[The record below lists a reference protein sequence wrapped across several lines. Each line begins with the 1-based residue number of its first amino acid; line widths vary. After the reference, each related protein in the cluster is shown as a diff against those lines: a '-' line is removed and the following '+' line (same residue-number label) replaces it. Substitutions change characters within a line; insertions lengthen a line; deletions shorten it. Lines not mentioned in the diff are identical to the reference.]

1 MEILLLTV
9 GKTTQP
15 FIKQGIEEYLKRLR
29 HYVAY
34 KIESIPDI
42 KNPRAQSEEN
52 LKQKEGEAILSYI
65 SASDLC
71 ILLDERGKEM
81 TSVEFFF
88 ICSKIDVVWQKKSRL
103 RSRRTLWFLQRCL

>member
-1 MEILLLTV
+1 MASLCEINKNMEILLLTV

-52 LKQKEGEAILSYI
+52 LKQKEGKRFCLI
-65 SASDLC
+65 SVHPIYAYCLTNA
-71 ILLDERGKEM
+71 E
-81 TSVEFFF
+81 
-88 ICSKIDVVWQKKSRL
+88 KK
-103 RSRRTLWFLQRCL
+103 